1 MTQRYPLVLNGS
13 QIQELQ
19 EGDSLAG
26 ASATTDSI
34 LVSGVARTASVSAV
48 ANTVPVRDG
57 SADIFANVFRGV
69 ATSAQYAD
77 LAEKYLADADY
88 TPGTVVIFGG
98 NAEITVTEKFAD
110 TRVAGV
116 ISTNPAYI
124 MNETSTG
131 PAVALRG
138 KVPVKVVG
146 KVNKGDLLVTS
157 NVPGF
162 AQVALANF
170 SANAVFAKS
179 LESKDSDEAGT
190 IMAVVV

>member
-1 MTQRYPLVLNGS
+1 MTQRFPLVLNGS

-19 EGDSLAG
+19 PGDSFPADLG
-26 ASATTDSI
+26 VVSATPDTI
-34 LVSGVARTASVSAV
+34 PA
-48 ANTVPVRDG
+48 RDG

-69 ATSAQYAD
+69 ATSARYAD

-88 TPGTVVIFGG
+88 TPGTVVVFGG

-124 MNETSTG
+124 MNEASPG

-138 KVPVKVVG
+138 KVPVKIVG

-170 SANAVFAKS
+170 SPNAVFAKS
-179 LESKDSDEAGT
+179 LESKDSEEAGT
-190 IMAVVV
+190 VMAVVV